1 MAIDPTKSGGIP
13 AYDAARAAQAKAA
26 ARPPRETAEA
36 AEANPAQQAR
46 AAADQVQ
53 LSAASRGLVET
64 AQAPAPV
71 EGAGATGLSAE
82 RLKTVLERLQNGFY
96 DRADVRDATARGLKA
111 DLGTE

>member
-13 AYDAARAAQAKAA
+13 AYDAARSAQAKAA
-26 ARPPRETAEA
+26 ARTPRDTAAPE
-36 AEANPAQQAR
+36 ENPAQQAR

-71 EGAGATGLSAE
+71 EGASATGLSAE

-96 DRADVRDATARGLKA
+96 DRADVQDVTARGLKA

>member
-13 AYDAARAAQAKAA
+13 AYDATRAAAQK
-26 ARPPRETAEA
+26 
-36 AEANPAQQAR
+36 PAQREKRTDDAERNGAASR

-53 LSAASRGLVET
+53 LSSASRGLVET

-71 EGAGATGLSAE
+71 ENASAVGLTAD
-82 RLKTVLERLQNGFY
+82 RLKTVLERLQSGYYDSPAVRNGI
-96 DRADVRDATARGLKA
+96 ARGIRT